1 MIDFQFINSKKI
13 NLKNN
18 IYWFKKIILS
28 ENKKMG
34 DIVFIFCNDAYLLEK
49 NIQFLQHNT
58 LTDVITFDYSNK
70 NQISGDIF
78 ISTESVRENA
88 KIFNVSFLE
97 ELDRV
102 MAHGLLH
109 LLGYKDK
116 QKKDAKIIR
125 EKEDFYLSIK

>member
-1 MIDFQFINSKKI
+1 MIDFQFINAKKI

-18 IYWFKKIILS
+18 IQWFKKIILS

-34 DIVFIFCNDAYLLEK
+34 NIVFIFCNDAYLLEK

-88 KIFNVSFLE
+88 KIFNVSFLA

-116 QKKDAKIIR
+116 QKSEAKIMR